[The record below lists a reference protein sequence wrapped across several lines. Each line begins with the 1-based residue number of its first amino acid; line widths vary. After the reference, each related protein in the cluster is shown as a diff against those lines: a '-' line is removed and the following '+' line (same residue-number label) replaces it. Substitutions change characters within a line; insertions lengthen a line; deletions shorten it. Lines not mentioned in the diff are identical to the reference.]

1 MIETTI
7 TKVVYQGDGKTT
19 SFPFS
24 FAIDEE
30 SNIGVAVYNKSTQ
43 KTRTL
48 SSDFCV
54 DTVAK
59 NVRYPGYAPGQ
70 EPPATEQPPVLS
82 ADEMITIYRET
93 EVTQLT
99 NLGSKYPLPKIE
111 GMSDKLTMILQELIE
126 TLSRAIKVNIGDPET
141 PETRYIEME
150 NWVGDTAQNAK
161 IAQECKE
168 AAASSADKAS
178 NSEIAAAKSQ
188 GAAATSEA
196 NAAVSERNAAASAE
210 AANQSAMAAA
220 DSAQASK
227 SAAEESKIS
236 KDWAISTSSPD
247 GATDS
252 GSPTEKTQSSR
263 SWALYARSE
272 GIASREA
279 AQRATGVLQDAVA
292 TVKAAI
298 TGSHRVYMWYEG
310 KGHPMMYVTDVN
322 TGEKYDT
329 LYCRLSDTKPEDVT
343 DLWLKPMS

>member
-7 TKVVYQGDGKTT
+7 TKVTYQGDGKTT

-30 SNIGVAVYNKSTQ
+30 SNIGVAVYNKSSQET
-43 KTRTL
+43 KTL
-48 SSDFCV
+48 SSDFYV

-59 NVRYPGYAPGQ
+59 TVQYPGYATGQ
-70 EPPATEQPPVLS
+70 EPPTAEQPAVLS
-82 ADEMITIYRET
+82 TDEMITIYRET

-150 NWVGDTAQNAK
+150 NWVGDTAKNAK

-168 AAASSADKAS
+168 AAALSADKAA
-178 NSEIAAAKSQ
+178 NSEKAAANSQ
-188 GAAATSEA
+188 EAAASSEA
-196 NAAVSERNAAASAE
+196 NAATSERNAAASADK
-210 AANQSAMAAA
+210 ANESATAAA
-220 DSAQASK
+220 DSAQVSQG
-227 SAAEESKIS
+227 AAEESKIS

-247 GATDS
+247 GAADS

-322 TGEKYDT
+322 TGKKYDT
-329 LYCRLSDTKPEDVT
+329 LYCRLSDIKPEETT
-343 DLWLKPMS
+343 DLWLRPIT

>member
-7 TKVVYQGDGKTT
+7 TKVTYQGDGQTT

-30 SNIGVAVYNKSTQ
+30 SNISVAIYNKKTQ
-43 KTRTL
+43 ETKSL
-48 SSDFCV
+48 SSDFYV

-59 NVRYPGYAPGQ
+59 TVTYPGYATGQ
-70 EPPATEQPPVLS
+70 EPPATEQPAILS
-82 ADEMITIYRET
+82 ANEMITIYRET
-93 EVTQLT
+93 EITQLT

-111 GMSDKLTMILQELIE
+111 GMTDKLTMILQELVE

-150 NWVGDTAQNAK
+150 NWVGDTANNAK

-168 AAASSADKAS
+168 AAALSATKAA
-178 NSEIAAAKSQ
+178 NSETAAAASQ
-188 GAAATSEA
+188 KAAATSEA
-196 NAAVSERNAAASAE
+196 NAAASEENAAASADT
-210 AANQSAMAAA
+210 ANASAMAASV
-220 DSAQASK
+220 SAQASER
-227 SAAEESKIS
+227 AAEESNIS

-247 GATDS
+247 DAADS

-310 KGHPMMYVTDVN
+310 KGHPMVYVTDVK
-322 TGEKYDT
+322 TGKKYDT

-343 DLWLKPMS
+343 DLWLRPIT